1 MTTETAYHTDL
12 YAEAG
17 PVIETLRGILR
28 ELSMRYEIETQ
39 PDRIEQEPPNIL
51 SPHSVYQMLGPEM
64 SKLAQEQFRVLLVN
78 TRNRVVGQRIIYQG
92 TVNSA
97 GVRVA
102 EVLRPAVVMGV
113 PGIVVSHNHPSGD
126 PTPSPDDVN
135 ITRQIK
141 DAAKL
146 LGVELMDH
154 VVIGSNGYISM
165 KEKGMGF

>member
-1 MTTETAYHTDL
+1 
-12 YAEAG
+12 
-17 PVIETLRGILR
+17 
-28 ELSMRYEIETQ
+28 
-39 PDRIEQEPPNIL
+39 
-51 SPHSVYQMLGPEM
+51 M
-64 SKLAQEQFRVLLVN
+64 SKLAQEQLRVLLVN

-102 EVLRPAVVMGV
+102 EVLRPAVVE
-113 PGIVVSHNHPSGD
+113 GIPSIIICHNHPSHD
-126 PTPSPDDVN
+126 PTLSPDDVN

-154 VVIGSNGYISM
+154 VVIGGNGCISM